1 MRSAADSSPFFL
13 SPPWSARVLRS
24 CAALALAATLA
35 ACGGGDGGGSAGT
48 SATAGSAGT
57 STSAKPDDAATDG
70 NTPTKKDDDVR
81 YAP

>member
-13 SPPWSARVLRS
+13 SPSWPARVLRS

-35 ACGGGDGGGSAGT
+35 ACGGGDGGSAGT
-48 SATAGSAGT
+48 SATAGSAGA
-57 STSAKPDDAATDG
+57 STSAKPDATTTDG
-70 NTPTKKDDDVR
+70 STATKKDDDVR